1 MDEKILSLLGLARRA
16 GNLDAG
22 FDLCVERVRGGYAKL
37 VLAAADI
44 SEKTFRNLEFEARR
58 KAIPAVRLRSDMEAL
73 GKSCGIKAGV
83 AVVTDEGFAG
93 AVLNLISQRGSLKEE
108 CTE

>member
-1 MDEKILSLLGLARRA
+1 MDEKILSMLGLARRA
-16 GNLDAG
+16 GKLDAG
-22 FDLCVERVRGGYAKL
+22 YDLCVEQIRSGSGKL
-37 VLAAADI
+37 AVAAADI

-58 KAIPAVRLRSDMEAL
+58 KEISAVRLHSDMKQL

-83 AVVTDEGFAG
+83 AVVTDEGFAN
-93 AVLNLISQRGSLKEE
+93 AVTKLISQRGSLKEE